1 MMLKCH
7 PLAQLER
14 LDPSWLHSVNG
25 LKRAPANDLQPG
37 GASYPLDLRPEVPPQ
52 ITHSHAC
59 AIRPQR
65 GALHGCAHLA
75 ATGVDGMDG
84 VTSGSSSP

>member
-1 MMLKCH
+1 MMLLLLLSPAC
-7 PLAQLER
+7 LER
-14 LDPSWLHSVNG
+14 PDPSLLHFVNG
-25 LKRAPANDLQPG
+25 LKHASADAMQPVD
-37 GASYPLDLRPEVPPQ
+37 ALYPHVMRPEVPPQ

-75 ATGVDGMDG
+75 AIEVIGMG
-84 VTSGSSSP
+84 TV